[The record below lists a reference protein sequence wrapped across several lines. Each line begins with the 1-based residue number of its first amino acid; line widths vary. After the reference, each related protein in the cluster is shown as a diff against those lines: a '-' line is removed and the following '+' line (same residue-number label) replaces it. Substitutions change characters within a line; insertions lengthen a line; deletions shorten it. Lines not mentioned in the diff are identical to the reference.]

1 MEIIFNLCLGLSQ
14 FLDFCNLI
22 SNLAWFYYKENQ
34 STTMEDGTI
43 DFEPLWNNAI
53 NQTSSFIPMYQN
65 CKVEKIKK
73 KIFNDFLK

>member
-1 MEIIFNLCLGLSQ
+1 MEINFKLCLDHSQ

-34 STTMEDGTI
+34 SISMDDGTI

-65 CKVEKIKK
+65 CKVEKI
-73 KIFNDFLK
+73 

>member
-1 MEIIFNLCLGLSQ
+1 MEIIFNLCLDLSQ

-34 STTMEDGTI
+34 SISMDDGTI

-65 CKVEKIKK
+65 CKVEKNLEK
-73 KIFNDFLK
+73 NL

>member
-1 MEIIFNLCLGLSQ
+1 MEIIFNLCLDLSQ

-34 STTMEDGTI
+34 SITMEDGTI

-65 CKVEKIKK
+65 CKVEKI
-73 KIFNDFLK
+73 

>member
-1 MEIIFNLCLGLSQ
+1 MEIIFNLCLDLSQ
-14 FLDFCNLI
+14 FLDFCNSI

-34 STTMEDGTI
+34 SISMDDGTI

-65 CKVEKIKK
+65 CKVEKI
-73 KIFNDFLK
+73 

>member
-1 MEIIFNLCLGLSQ
+1 
-14 FLDFCNLI
+14 
-22 SNLAWFYYKENQ
+22 
-34 STTMEDGTI
+34 MEDGTI